1 MKRPSRKS
9 PKKSTPRKATSGRK
23 PARRPAKARRKAA
36 PPRAQ
41 AAPPQARAT
50 ARKAASK
57 ATPPAAVRRSQP
69 AQRRNGPLPEGD
81 RQLSDPIEAAQEDP
95 RAPPER
101 ALFDRDGSGR
111 DDDLAEMLGEEFV
124 RSVTSGEEQGVEL
137 RDEAVPE
144 EEGGPFVE
152 TSGQKEF
159 ANTEDDSEV
168 EALPTVRAPRTRL
181 LR

>member
-1 MKRPSRKS
+1 MKRPTRKS
-9 PKKSTPRKATSGRK
+9 PKKSPKRKAAK
-23 PARRPAKARRKAA
+23 ARRPAPKAAARRKA
-36 PPRAQ
+36 P
-41 AAPPQARAT
+41 
-50 ARKAASK
+50 ARKAAPAPPK
-57 ATPPAAVRRSQP
+57 APAAVRRT
-69 AQRRNGPLPEGD
+69 PLPPRRSEPMPEGE
-81 RQLSDPIEAAQEDP
+81 RQLADAVEAAEEDV
-95 RAPPER
+95 RAPPEQ

-111 DDDLAEMLGEEFV
+111 DDDLAEMLGEEYV

-159 ANTEDDSEV
+159 ANTQDDSEV
-168 EALPTVRAPRTRL
+168 EALPTVRAPATRR

>member
-9 PKKSTPRKATSGRK
+9 PRKSPKRKVAKARK
-23 PARRPAKARRKAA
+23 PAHRAARSAGGRQAASAPKRKPGPSAARRRSA
-36 PPRAQ
+36 PVP
-41 AAPPQARAT
+41 
-50 ARKAASK
+50 
-57 ATPPAAVRRSQP
+57 
-69 AQRRNGPLPEGD
+69 RRNGPMPEGD
-81 RQLSDPIEAAQEDP
+81 RQLSDPIEAAEEDA
-95 RAPPER
+95 RALPER
-101 ALFDRDGSGR
+101 PLFDRDDSGR

-152 TSGQKEF
+152 TSAQKEY

-168 EALPTVRAPRTRL
+168 EPLPLVRAPATRQ

>member
-1 MKRPSRKS
+1 MKRTTRNGRKKS
-9 PKKSTPRKATSGRK
+9 PKRKVET
-23 PARRPAKARRKAA
+23 ARRPARKAA
-36 PPRAQ
+36 AGKK
-41 AAPPQARAT
+41 AP
-50 ARKAASK
+50 ARKAKVAGAAARK
-57 ATPPAAVRRSQP
+57 PPARPAAAPAAARR
-69 AQRRNGPLPEGD
+69 RRPVERRGPLPEGD
-81 RQLSDPIEAAQEDP
+81 RQLSDPIEAAEEDV

-101 ALFDRDGSGR
+101 ALFDRDDSGR

-152 TSGQKEF
+152 SSAQKEF

-168 EALPTVRAPRTRL
+168 EPLPTARAPQTRL

>member
-1 MKRPSRKS
+1 MKRPTRNGKKKNPKRKV
-9 PKKSTPRKATSGRK
+9 AEARK
-23 PARRPAKARRKAA
+23 PARKAA
-36 PPRAQ
+36 AGKKSP
-41 AAPPQARAT
+41 
-50 ARKAASK
+50 ARKAAAPRPAARKSP
-57 ATPPAAVRRSQP
+57 ARRSPAPAAVRRRTP
-69 AQRRNGPLPEGD
+69 AKVRRGPLPEGD
-81 RQLSDPIEAAQEDP
+81 RQLSDPIEAAEEDV
-95 RAPPER
+95 RVLPEK
-101 ALFDRDGSGR
+101 ALFDRDDSGR

-152 TSGQKEF
+152 SSGQKEF

-168 EALPTVRAPRTRL
+168 EALPTARAPQTRL

>member
-1 MKRPSRKS
+1 MKRPTRKS
-9 PKKSTPRKATSGRK
+9 PKKSLKRKA
-23 PARRPAKARRKAA
+23 AKARN
-36 PPRAQ
+36 P
-41 AAPPQARAT
+41 
-50 ARKAASK
+50 ARKAAAGKK
-57 ATPPAAVRRSQP
+57 APARKAAAARAPARKVPAPVAVRRRP
-69 AQRRNGPLPEGD
+69 AAPRRNGPLPEGD
-81 RQLSDPIEAAQEDP
+81 RQLSDPVEAAEEDV
-95 RAPPER
+95 RALPEK

-111 DDDLAEMLGEEFV
+111 DDDLAELLGEEFV

-152 TSGQKEF
+152 SSGQKEF

-168 EALPTVRAPRTRL
+168 EPLPTARSPQTRL